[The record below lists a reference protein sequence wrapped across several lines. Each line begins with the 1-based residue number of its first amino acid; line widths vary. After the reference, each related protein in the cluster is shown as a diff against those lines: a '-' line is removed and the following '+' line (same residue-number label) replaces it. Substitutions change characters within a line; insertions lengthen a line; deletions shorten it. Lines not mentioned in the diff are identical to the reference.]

1 MPLSEAVPRELLH
14 LRDIELRGYRRE
26 DGLFDIEARLT
37 DTKTYAFSNSD
48 RGQIEPG
55 VPLHRMLARMTLN
68 TEMVITAFE
77 AVTEF
82 GPYAICPTAAPN
94 FARLAGLKVGRGFLK
109 AANERVGGVHGCTHL
124 RELLGQMGTVAFQ
137 TLFAV
142 RVKRE
147 TAPNAV
153 ASAEQP
159 PPAPITEKPSRPMML
174 GTCLAYAPDS
184 PVVARQWPQFYTGA
198 TPIAS

>member
-1 MPLSEAVPRELLH
+1 MPLTEPTPREPLH
-14 LRDIELRGYRRE
+14 LRDIELRAYRRD
-26 DGLFDIEARLT
+26 DGLFDIEAQLT

-142 RVKRE
+142 RIKRE
-147 TAPNAV
+147 TASN
-153 ASAEQP
+153 AEQP
-159 PPAPITEKPSRPMML
+159 LIEKPSRPMVL

-198 TPIAS
+198 TPVSA